1 MAGKRPPRLEQH
13 HLLTMAGLSEHLKN
27 MGEPVRSGQ
36 SLASALTATRLNGII
51 NAIRALSRG
60 DNVMAGYG
68 LRRASSSEGV
78 MLSAGTGGRSGS
90 SAAHPFQV
98 LGANTS
104 TEPKISVVFGQVNS
118 ITPTI
123 GGYEIGTDDP
133 PTLRVETGV
142 VYLAVIFDVSGKVTS
157 ASIHNGAALPDDDVT
172 HGYLTLARVTVTKNA
187 VTDIRQSITHSLGV
201 RRCGVSD
208 IHFWGY

>member
-1 MAGKRPPRLEQH
+1 
-13 HLLTMAGLSEHLKN
+13 

-78 MLSAGTGGRSGS
+78 MLSAGTGGRGGS

-123 GGYEIGTDDP
+123 GGYAIGTDDP
-133 PTLRVETGV
+133 PALRVATGV
-142 VYLAVIFDVSGKVTS
+142 VYLAVILNANGAITS
-157 ASIHNGAALPDDDVT
+157 ASIHNDATLPTADAT
-172 HGYLTLARVTVTKNA
+172 HGYLTLAMVTVTSNA
-187 VTDIRQSITHSLGV
+187 VTAISQSVTHSLGHQK
-201 RRCGVSD
+201 CGSKT
-208 IHFWGY
+208 HNFWGV